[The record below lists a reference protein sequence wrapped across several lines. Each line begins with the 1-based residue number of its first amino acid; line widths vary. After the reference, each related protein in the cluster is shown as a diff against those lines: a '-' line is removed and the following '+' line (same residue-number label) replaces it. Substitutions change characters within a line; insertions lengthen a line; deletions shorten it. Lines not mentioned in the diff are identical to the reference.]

1 MARVPSL
8 RDQSGGIA
16 YGLLRCTS
24 SRCMRLRRT
33 VAALPPPDQSLH
45 SACRRALRS
54 KAVLEL
60 TLIVVSGEGRV
71 FGFCFVVGLPLTPA
85 LSPRRGSRFLCFS
98 KPEFNAVSHVGEP
111 LPNHSVSPFS
121 LRERARVRGG
131 GLDLASALALALA
144 LAFDLQ
150 PLRQAERRCPSGGR
164 RAAPCGEAAYIER
177 RCSEANRRRCP
188 LMDTVAREH

>member
-1 MARVPSL
+1 MPWSRDWGVFFVGGYRAFFGVVLVCVYIRCCGNGFLGFRPYGGSLLANAPKVTKKSLTLTYGPSLRLGVPSL
-8 RDQSGGIA
+8 RDRSGGIA

-71 FGFCFVVGLPLTPA
+71 FGFCFVVDSPLTPA
-85 LSPRRGSRFLCFS
+85 LSPRRGSRFLCYS
-98 KPEFNAVSHVGEP
+98 KSEFDAVSHVGEP
-111 LPNHSVSPFS
+111 LPNHSISSLS
-121 LRERARVRGG
+121 LRERARGG
-131 GLDLASALALALA
+131 S
-144 LAFDLQ
+144 
-150 PLRQAERRCPSGGR
+150 
-164 RAAPCGEAAYIER
+164 
-177 RCSEANRRRCP
+177 
-188 LMDTVAREH
+188 